1 MNKPLI
7 AIAGCAALTI
17 TGLVLAT
24 VGSPL
29 GTVLTVAGIS
39 LWPIFPIGVF
49 CLVWVRIQERASG
62 PGSQWRAYREEQA
75 APARDDRMAIRRRRL
90 VASFALSLA
99 VTAGIAGCE
108 RALVVPTGA
117 QTVHATVTR
126 EAVRLEPTTL
136 RAGMTY
142 LTVDSDGTE
151 LMFIGGAAI
160 GGGETEPSELIGLT
174 DEHLDA
180 VLHGDLV
187 DTYISSGFRSGGE
200 LGNASE
206 LGELPAGKYLFL
218 PDGIVILEPGAYDS
232 IPPNVVAVLEVV
244 P

>member
-1 MNKPLI
+1 MT
-7 AIAGCAALTI
+7 AR
-17 TGLVLAT
+17 
-24 VGSPL
+24 
-29 GTVLTVAGIS
+29 
-39 LWPIFPIGVF
+39 W
-49 CLVWVRIQERASG
+49 
-62 PGSQWRAYREEQA
+62 WR
-75 APARDDRMAIRRRRL
+75 M
-90 VASFALSLA
+90 VASVALSLA

-126 EAVRLEPTTL
+126 EGVRLEPPTL

-142 LTVDSDGTE
+142 LTVASDGTE

-160 GGGETEPSELIGLT
+160 GGGDTDPPALVGLA

-187 DTYISSGFRSGGE
+187 HTFISSGFRSGGE
-200 LGNASE
+200 LGNATE
-206 LGELPAGKYLFL
+206 LGDLPAGKYLFL

-232 IPPNVVAVLEVV
+232 IPLNVVAVLEVV